1 MNPKWTEEVGEFFSG
16 YASHQDQVIVKPD
29 NAFSV
34 YGSIFCPHS
43 ILCYDDT
50 ENPIQMNQEWLSL
63 YKATTHLSMICD
75 TYLRSRQNLMQED
88 GSDLLMEQ
96 EWNAD
101 MLDPFVLK
109 DYLTDL
115 GYSTPPELQKEVDEF
130 EKEKD
135 KGVKT
140 ADNVI
145 QLFPEKT

>member
-1 MNPKWTEEVGEFFSG
+1 MSDKEHILKLQKGDIALIINNDTGWFNK
-16 YASHQDQVIVKPD
+16 I
-29 NAFSV
+29 NIAFA
-34 YGSIFCPHS
+34 
-43 ILCYDDT
+43 DDT

-145 QLFPEKT
+145 PLFPEKT

>member
-1 MNPKWTEEVGEFFSG
+1 MSDKEHILKLQKGDIALIINNDTGWFNK
-16 YASHQDQVIVKPD
+16 I
-29 NAFSV
+29 NIAFA
-34 YGSIFCPHS
+34 
-43 ILCYDDT
+43 DDT

>member
-1 MNPKWTEEVGEFFSG
+1 MSDKEHILKLQKGDIALIINNDTGWFNK
-16 YASHQDQVIVKPD
+16 I
-29 NAFSV
+29 NIAFA
-34 YGSIFCPHS
+34 
-43 ILCYDDT
+43 DDT

-140 ADNVI
+140 TDNVI
-145 QLFPEKT
+145 PLFPEKT

>member
-1 MNPKWTEEVGEFFSG
+1 MDKEHILKLQKGDI
-16 YASHQDQVIVKPD
+16 ALVITSDGGWFQKI
-29 NAFSV
+29 NIAFA
-34 YGSIFCPHS
+34 
-43 ILCYDDT
+43 DDT

-75 TYLRSRQNLMQED
+75 TYLRSRQNLMQESGED
-88 GSDLLMEQ
+88 IISEQ

-130 EKEKD
+130 MKEEP
-135 KGVKT
+135 KGKKGG
-140 ADNVI
+140 DNVI
-145 QLFPEKT
+145 QLFPDKS

>member
-1 MNPKWTEEVGEFFSG
+1 MDKEHILKLQKGDI
-16 YASHQDQVIVKPD
+16 ALVITSDGGWFQKI
-29 NAFSV
+29 NIAFA
-34 YGSIFCPHS
+34 
-43 ILCYDDT
+43 DDT

-75 TYLRSRQNLMQED
+75 TYLRSRQNLMQESGED
-88 GSDLLMEQ
+88 IISEQ

-130 EKEKD
+130 MKEEP
-135 KGVKT
+135 KGKKGG
-140 ADNVI
+140 DNVI
-145 QLFPEKT
+145 KLFPDKS